1 MSFEKMKKGVVS
13 LYKRVFEHDVM
24 GMATQLSYFF
34 LLSLFPLL
42 IAIFSLLP
50 FTPLESKDI
59 LHFLDD
65 FAPKGTIGF
74 IEQNIND
81 IMSRHDINILS
92 VSVLGTLWA
101 ASNGMNGIIIA
112 INRAYEVKD
121 DRHFLIVRALSIVMT
136 IVMIIVIIVALLL
149 SVFGR
154 HLGIVFFSHFGM
166 KEEFLHMWET
176 LRWVL
181 SGLIL
186 LVVFSTIYVL
196 TPNKK
201 LKCVAILPGAI
212 FSTLG
217 WMIVS
222 YGFSFY
228 VNHFGRYSLMYGSIG
243 VVIILMA
250 WFYFTALILI
260 IGGEINAIKEALSG
274 CNEKPG

>member
-166 KEEFLHMWET
+166 KEEFLNMWET